1 MTRLTPRN
9 KTVTLKLM
17 SRPRTH
23 LVALRYGAHLDPV
36 NGCQSLDGLELDD
49 QSTGHQEVEA
59 AFANAVALVRDCN
72 RNLALERYVAQPEL
86 NAQCV
91 FVDRFEKPRSE
102 CLVHLDRRSDDLRCY
117 AIKLSV
123 RFPSSR
129 WRPGVLALHTSA
141 FGHVAAKLPPN

>member
-1 MTRLTPRN
+1 MGARASMALSSTI
-9 KTVTLKLM
+9 
-17 SRPRTH
+17 SRPATKRSRQLSPTRWP
-23 LVALRYGAHLDPV
+23 LYATA
-36 NGCQSLDGLELDD
+36 
-49 QSTGHQEVEA
+49 TG
-59 AFANAVALVRDCN
+59 
-72 RNLALERYVAQPEL
+72 NLALERYVAQPEL